1 MSFKKNTI
9 ENINYYFDN
18 VTQTE
23 DLANILIDNSNN
35 NINII
40 GVGKSENIG
49 LQLNDMLRCINF
61 KSVLLPSSKILH
73 GDIGFIHKNDIV
85 LIISNSGNTQ
95 ELIDICINIK
105 CYKTENIYLLS
116 SKENGKISKY
126 VKDNIIIPV
135 KNEIESCFSKIPTS
149 SFINFGI
156 FSNHLISLLIKKLN
170 LKDDIYKINHSSGH
184 IGKSY
189 SNVSNYIIP
198 KEKCSILNVN
208 QSIKEL
214 ILSQNKLKIGCSIIY
229 NDEKIEG
236 LVTDRDIRIFLE
248 KNNNLDLEIINI
260 MNKNFYFLKE
270 DTQIKFID
278 NEFNYIPLIINGKL
292 KGVYFKGLI

>member
-1 MSFKKNTI
+1 MNFKKNTL

-18 VTQTE
+18 INKVE
-23 DLANILIDNSNN
+23 YLADILIDNSYN

-40 GVGKSENIG
+40 GVGKSENVG

-85 LIISNSGNTQ
+85 LIISNSGNTH

-105 CYKTENIYLLS
+105 DKKTEKIYLLS

-156 FSNHLISLLIKKLN
+156 FSNHLISLIIQKLN
-170 LKDDIYKINHSSGH
+170 LKDEIYKINHSSGH

-198 KEKCSILNVN
+198 KEKCSILNIN

-214 ILSQNKLKIGCSIIY
+214 ILSQNKHKIGCSIIY
-229 NDEKIEG
+229 NEEKIEG
-236 LVTDRDIRIFLE
+236 LVTDRDLRGYLE
-248 KNNNLDLEIINI
+248 NNNNLDITVKSI
-260 MNKNFYFLKE
+260 MNIDFSFLDKDIE
-270 DTQIKFID
+270 LRYLTL
-278 NEFNYIPLIINGKL
+278 NYTHIPLIINDKL
-292 KGVYFKGLI
+292 IGIFIN